1 MVMNTSVKKEY
12 HPLYSLDVTRLEKRF
27 SDLSADGIHL
37 RKYEPLTGLFEFEK
51 GEPAEKSYIIRSGKS
66 GLPRRFREQG
76 WQQLCSSGLG
86 YAAVYDGKNDDQPGY
101 SGYLRLIG
109 IIELVLFFVMCI
121 FIGYIIGVAVGL
133 ASAASLPAD
142 DIHSLSGKIESGRL
156 YIIISTVIA
165 SVAVIAVLAGGF
177 AYLMKCSKKYKHLL
191 KADEKVATVPK
202 ENYTYTRA
210 EERAMLKEHT
220 MIRRFRFAWYLSPDK
235 GAEFVEKMASQ
246 GWLLYRMSVFGHSF
260 YFVKGKPC
268 AARFAMDYQNELSEE
283 YFAMNREAG
292 WKLEFRS
299 ISRLG
304 AYAAWYREF
313 DSEEEATDFYTDGQS
328 QLMHARRLAITYGI
342 LCVFMFICSLMEII
356 PMLGSNEGSADH
368 RLGSVM
374 GFLLVIALEMALFG
388 GKSLAYYI
396 RVRKKYNN
404 IGK

>member
-1 MVMNTSVKKEY
+1 M
-12 HPLYSLDVTRLEKRF
+12 DVNKLEKRL
-27 SDLSADGIHL
+27 SEMSADGVHL
-37 RKYEPLTGLFEFEK
+37 KKYAPLTGVFEFEK
-51 GEPAEKSYIIRSGKS
+51 GGPAEKTYIIRSGKN
-66 GLPRRFREQG
+66 GLPRSFREHG
-76 WQQLCSSGLG
+76 WQQICSSGLG
-86 YAAVYDGKNDDQPGY
+86 YAAVFDGKNDDQPGY

-109 IIELVLFFVMCI
+109 IIELLLFFVMCI

-133 ASAASLPAD
+133 ASSVSLPAD

-191 KADEKVATVPK
+191 NADEKVATIPK
-202 ENYTYTRA
+202 ENYTYTLA
-210 EERAMLKEHT
+210 EERKMLKEHT
-220 MIRRFRFAWYLSPDK
+220 MIRKFRFAWYLSPDK
-235 GAEFVEKMASQ
+235 GAEYVENMASQ
-246 GWLLYRMSVFGHSF
+246 GWLLYRMSIFGHSF

-313 DSEEEATDFYTDGQS
+313 ESEEEATDFYTDGQS
-328 QLMHARRLAITYGI
+328 QIMHARRLAVTYGI
-342 LCVFMFICSLMEII
+342 FCAVMLACSAYEVFV
-356 PMLGSNEGSADH
+356 MLRNDAKSADYK
-368 RLGSVM
+368 LGYFT
-374 GFLLVIALEMALFG
+374 GLLFVLMLEMALFG

-396 RVRKKYNN
+396 RIRRKYQD

>member
-1 MVMNTSVKKEY
+1 MNTSVKTEF
-12 HPLYSLDVTRLEKRF
+12 HPFYWMDVNKLEKRL
-27 SDLSADGIHL
+27 SEMSADGVHL
-37 RKYEPLTGLFEFEK
+37 KKYAPLTGVFEFEK
-51 GEPAEKSYIIRSGKS
+51 GGPAEKTYIIRSGKN
-66 GLPRRFREQG
+66 GLPRSFREHG
-76 WQQLCSSGLG
+76 WQQICSSGLG
-86 YAAVYDGKNDDQPGY
+86 YAAVFDGKNDDQPGY

-142 DIHSLSGKIESGRL
+142 DIHSLSGKIASGRL
-156 YIIISTVIA
+156 YILISTVIA

-177 AYLMKCSKKYKHLL
+177 AHLMKCSKKYKHLV
-191 KADEKVATVPK
+191 KADENVVTVPK
-202 ENYTYTRA
+202 ENYTYTHR

-220 MIRRFRFAWYLSPDK
+220 MIRKFRFAWYLSPDK
-235 GAEFVEKMASQ
+235 GAEYVENMASQ
-246 GWLLYRMSVFGHSF
+246 GWLLYRMSIFGHSF

-304 AYAAWYREF
+304 AYAALYREF
-313 DSEEEATDFYTDGQS
+313 ESEEEATDFYTDGQS
-328 QLMHARRLAITYGI
+328 QIMHARRLAVTYGI
-342 LCVFMFICSLMEII
+342 FCGIMFVCSAVRIL
-356 PMLGSNEGSADH
+356 S
-368 RLGSVM
+368 
-374 GFLLVIALEMALFG
+374 LLWSGESISYDRIGYLSGILLIIALEMALFG

-396 RVRKKYNN
+396 RVRKKYQD